1 MIETICNIGMII
13 DWMVITNMAVIGRFI
28 QDIYN
33 FFHKEND

>member
-13 DWMVITNMAVIGRFI
+13 DWTVITNMPVIGRFI
-28 QDIYN
+28 QDIYD